1 MGERSLRTNVQNLRN
16 IRCAWRCHGVIFA
29 CRCFGQHGMKDTRIN
44 GFVRGSRA
52 RINRSCRERYAT
64 REIASNIPGQC
75 ADESICTINW
85 ARKMSRH
92 ITSAAINSVRLAG

>member
-29 CRCFGQHGMKDTRIN
+29 SRCFCEHGMKDTRIN
-44 GFVRGSRA
+44 GFVSGSRA
-52 RINRSCRERYAT
+52 GINRSRRERYAT
-64 REIASNIPGQC
+64 GEISGYVSGNRAGQC
-75 ADESICTINW
+75 ADESICAIYW

-92 ITSAAINSVRLAG
+92 ITS